1 MELESIIEQ
10 LATFGTTYGLKIIGA
25 IIILA
30 ATLDR
35 LKNK

>member
-1 MELESIIEQ
+1 MKVSAYWQTL
-10 LATFGTTYGLKIIGA
+10 IIGG